1 MDADKRRSWAVDHV
15 DYTCLTTLSMPPKL
29 HIHHYSDSSG
39 EESSQSS
46 SGSKRAKLSR
56 AIHKRKSPFKALFGR
71 FKNEAPPVI
80 AEEADTATGD
90 SKTDARLQNPVSENK
105 KKRMKILS
113 DLRLKL
119 PSGGAV
125 AKLLRSRKSSSS
137 PPSPTRSESQDS
149 GFGDT
154 SRRLSDVVED
164 TASYLGKMICS
175 SPVATPTSEYRDK
188 SWTLPKLMKRPPSIA
203 GSRSLD
209 DSSPSLMADMLMTEV
224 QEKMKYRRMVESLT
238 TPEAAASS
246 SSTQVI
252 RPQLGLDLS
261 SEGEVLDACEPM
273 EVENCDKSVVLSS
286 QRDSL
291 ASVVS
296 EDLFILVDNELVM
309 NQTTHRELVA
319 DVDQLKDQ
327 LLSLQS
333 YLSDP
338 NCQL

>member
-1 MDADKRRSWAVDHV
+1 MDTDKRRSWAVDHV

-29 HIHHYSDSSG
+29 HIHDYSDSSG
-39 EESSQSS
+39 EESPQTSS
-46 SGSKRAKLSR
+46 RSKRAKLSR
-56 AIHKRKSPFKALFGR
+56 VIQKRKSPLKALFGR
-71 FKNEAPPVI
+71 FKSDTPPVI
-80 AEEADTATGD
+80 PEEADTGNST
-90 SKTDARLQNPVSENK
+90 TDAQLQNPAPLSENK

-119 PSGGAV
+119 PSGGSV
-125 AKLLRSRKSSSS
+125 AKLLKSRKSSS

-149 GFGDT
+149 GFGDA
-154 SRRLSDVVED
+154 RRLSDVVED
-164 TASYLGKMICS
+164 TACYLGKLICS
-175 SPVATPTSEYRDK
+175 SPVATPTSDYREK

-209 DSSPSLMADMLMTEV
+209 DNSASLMADMLMSEV

-238 TPEAAASS
+238 TPEPAAPS
-246 SSTQVI
+246 SSTQLI
-252 RPQLGLDLS
+252 RPLDLDES
-261 SEGEVLDACEPM
+261 SENLDACESM
-273 EVENCDKSVVLSS
+273 EVETDEKSVVLSS
-286 QRDSL
+286 PDDS
-291 ASVVS
+291 STSIV
-296 EDLFILVDNELVM
+296 EEDDLFVLIDNELVIDK
-309 NQTTHRELVA
+309 TTHRELVA